1 MVIMDNNIISL
12 LAEQNEILKAQ
23 QSEQRMINQQMFE
36 ILKAISVSLNLN
48 SMNIN
53 QNSKEEQKTEIL
65 TAFL

>member
-1 MVIMDNNIISL
+1 MDNNTISL

-23 QSEQRMINQQMFE
+23 LSEQRMINQQMFE
-36 ILKAISVSLNLN
+36 MLKAISASLNLN

-53 QNSKEEQKTEIL
+53 QNSKEEQETESL

>member
-1 MVIMDNNIISL
+1 MDNNIISL

-23 QSEQRMINQQMFE
+23 LSEQRMINQQMFE
-36 ILKAISVSLNLN
+36 ILKAISASLNLN

-53 QNSKEEQKTEIL
+53 QNSKEEQETESL

>member
-1 MVIMDNNIISL
+1 MDNNIISL

-23 QSEQRMINQQMFE
+23 LSEQRMINQQMFE
-36 ILKAISVSLNLN
+36 ILKAISASLNLN

-53 QNSKEEQKTEIL
+53 QNSKEEQETENL

>member
-1 MVIMDNNIISL
+1 MDNNIISL
-12 LAEQNEILKAQ
+12 LAEQK
-23 QSEQRMINQQMFE
+23 MINQQMFE

-53 QNSKEEQKTEIL
+53 QSSKEEQEAESL

>member
-1 MVIMDNNIISL
+1 MDNNITSL
-12 LAEQNEILKAQ
+12 LAEQSEILKAQ
-23 QSEQRMINQQMFE
+23 LSEQKMINQQMFE

-53 QNSKEEQKTEIL
+53 QSSKEEQEAESL

>member
-1 MVIMDNNIISL
+1 MDNNIISL

-23 QSEQRMINQQMFE
+23 LSEQKMINQQMFE

-53 QNSKEEQKTEIL
+53 QSSKEEQEAESL

>member
-1 MVIMDNNIISL
+1 
-12 LAEQNEILKAQ
+12 
-23 QSEQRMINQQMFE
+23 MINQQMFE

-53 QNSKEEQKTEIL
+53 QYSKEEQETEIL

>member
-1 MVIMDNNIISL
+1 MVIMDNNTISL

-23 QSEQRMINQQMFE
+23 LSEQRMINQQMFE
-36 ILKAISVSLNLN
+36 MLKAISASLNLN

-53 QNSKEEQKTEIL
+53 QNSKEEQETESL

>member
-1 MVIMDNNIISL
+1 MDNNIISL

-23 QSEQRMINQQMFE
+23 LSEQRMINQQMFE
-36 ILKAISVSLNLN
+36 MLKAISASLNLN

-53 QNSKEEQKTEIL
+53 QNSKEEQETENL

>member
-1 MVIMDNNIISL
+1 MDNNIISL
-12 LAEQNEILKAQ
+12 LAEQSEILKAQ
-23 QSEQRMINQQMFE
+23 LSEQKMINQQMFE

-53 QNSKEEQKTEIL
+53 QNSKEEQETESL

>member
-1 MVIMDNNIISL
+1 MDNNITSL

-23 QSEQRMINQQMFE
+23 LSEQRMINQQMFE
-36 ILKAISVSLNLN
+36 ILKAISASLNLN

-53 QNSKEEQKTEIL
+53 QNSKEEQETESL